1 MLKIDDKSLKVTDC
15 RSGAEIYNYGLPNIT
30 YTLKTDDITKGAKPV
45 ATPYVSRRDSFVMS
59 GDNGWF
65 AEESGVT
72 LELLPDRD
80 GVIYNL
86 KSKNE
91 NLSEW
96 GLALPFN
103 FQGKKL
109 GGGWLNQ
116 YYLSSVYITRDRK
129 YKSFYLTNPN
139 GCNLLVAVKSNAD
152 GWKMDY
158 SPYLAGMYLLDL
170 KILANYD
177 KAYGAFERNNE
188 LSVGVYPVTT
198 YENALQKMAELYEAP
213 FIYADY
219 LAGKIGKE
227 ITLSYFGE
235 CDRVI
240 EKHGDTEIGLLPA
253 EKYRIKYEQDTELI
267 PMRNGKRGAGIT
279 VYGYK
284 NIIDLYKKTM
294 NTVDLEL
301 VKNTTD
307 GNLCEQQAWSG
318 AMLKFLLCYKD
329 KLNVKEIAEYEA
341 KLKNLLDRV
350 TETDPEKAEKRLTI
364 FKDSFEDFPRFNI
377 FCSRRIQEQ
386 YFGINILLDAYK
398 YFGDEKYLEYAVGA
412 TDSLTQNYQKENGS
426 FSTDHG
432 GKNMDYTAVCTVMFP
447 LIDMAEF
454 LDGRD
459 DDRAMRYR
467 ESARRAAEFL
477 YRRGLDFK
485 TEGMHAVECADP
497 VITDGG
503 IACTMLGLLYFAK
516 HIEADERYLSFAKRL
531 LDIHESF
538 RMYSPI
544 SQIKGS
550 SLRWWETKWEGDA
563 DGPALNCGHG
573 WTIWRAESDWLYY
586 TLTGDEKHLEK
597 AINGFNC
604 NLAKINEKGESFSIY
619 NVDDING
626 GGFTYTSEEIN
637 FRIAPKFPD
646 MRDSG
651 LSRYVFTRA
660 VETLIDLL

>member
-1 MLKIDDKSLKVTDC
+1 MLI
-15 RSGAEIYNYGLPNIT
+15 AEKGGLGVNDARNNAKIYNYGLPNLT
-30 YTLKTDDITKGAKPV
+30 YTLKTDDITKGEKPL
-45 ATPYVSRRDSFVMS
+45 ATPYVSRRESFLPS
-59 GDNGWF
+59 GDEWC
-65 AEESGVT
+65 AAESGVT
-72 LELLPDRD
+72 LQILSD
-80 GVIYNL
+80 GDGIRYNL
-86 KSKNE
+86 KNKNPD
-91 NLSEW
+91 LSEW

-103 FQGKKL
+103 FQGKKD

-116 YYLSSVYITRDRK
+116 YLLSSAYITRDRK

-139 GCNLLVAVKSNAD
+139 GNNLLVAVLSDAD
-152 GWKMDY
+152 GWKMEY
-158 SPYLAGMYLLDL
+158 SPYLAGMYFLDL
-170 KILANYD
+170 KILANFD
-177 KAYGAFERNNE
+177 RAYGTFAPKTE
-188 LSVGVYPVTT
+188 LSVGVYPVTD
-198 YENALQKMAELYEAP
+198 YDDALRRMSELYGAP
-213 FIYADY
+213 FISADY
-219 LAGKIGKE
+219 LVGKLGKE
-227 ITLSYFGE
+227 INLSCFGK
-235 CDRVI
+235 CDAII
-240 EKHGDTEIGLLPA
+240 EKRSEA
-253 EKYRIKYEQDTELI
+253 ETKLALTGKYEIKYEQDVELI
-267 PMRNGKRGAGIT
+267 PLCGGKRGAGIT

-294 NTVDLEL
+294 DTVDLDL

-377 FCSRRIQEQ
+377 FRSRRIQEQ

>member
-1 MLKIDDKSLKVTDC
+1 MYKSDI
-15 RSGAEIYNYGLPNIT
+15 EI
-30 YTLKTDDITKGAKPV
+30 AQSVEMKPV
-45 ATPYVSRRDSFVMS
+45 S
-59 GDNGWF
+59 
-65 AEESGVT
+65 
-72 LELLPDRD
+72 
-80 GVIYNL
+80 
-86 KSKNE
+86 
-91 NLSEW
+91 
-96 GLALPFN
+96 
-103 FQGKKL
+103 
-109 GGGWLNQ
+109 
-116 YYLSSVYITRDRK
+116 
-129 YKSFYLTNPN
+129 
-139 GCNLLVAVKSNAD
+139 
-152 GWKMDY
+152 
-158 SPYLAGMYLLDL
+158 
-170 KILANYD
+170 
-177 KAYGAFERNNE
+177 
-188 LSVGVYPVTT
+188 
-198 YENALQKMAELYEAP
+198 
-213 FIYADY
+213 
-219 LAGKIGKE
+219 
-227 ITLSYFGE
+227 
-235 CDRVI
+235 
-240 EKHGDTEIGLLPA
+240 
-253 EKYRIKYEQDTELI
+253 
-267 PMRNGKRGAGIT
+267 
-279 VYGYK
+279 
-284 NIIDLYKKTM
+284 
-294 NTVDLEL
+294 
-301 VKNTTD
+301 
-307 GNLCEQQAWSG
+307 
-318 AMLKFLLCYKD
+318 
-329 KLNVKEIAEYEA
+329 EIAETA
-341 KLKNLLDRV
+341 GV
-350 TETDPEKAEKRLTI
+350 
-364 FKDSFEDFPRFNI
+364 
-377 FCSRRIQEQ
+377 
-386 YFGINILLDAYK
+386 
-398 YFGDEKYLEYAVGA
+398 DEKYLEYAVGA
-412 TDSLTQNYQKENGS
+412 TDSLTQNYQQENGS